1 MSKKIKTIELD
12 PKMKTC
18 LIIECSDEEFHIRYT
33 GSIDDLNPEDKKSR
47 KHDERLMQ
55 LLASDKKAFD
65 LLYRIVEPVRRYYN
79 REAKR
84 KSASATRKS

>member
-1 MSKKIKTIELD
+1 MAKKNETIELD

-18 LIIECSDEEFHIRYT
+18 LVIECNDDVFHIRYT
-33 GSIDDLNPEDKKSR
+33 GSIDDVYPEDKKVR

-55 LLASDKKAFD
+55 LLASDKRAFD

-84 KSASATRKS
+84 KAKSTMRKS

>member
-1 MSKKIKTIELD
+1 MAKNNKTIELD
-12 PKMKTC
+12 PKTKTF
-18 LIIECSDEEFHIRYT
+18 LIIECTDDVFHIRYT
-33 GSIDDLNPEDKKSR
+33 GSIDDLDPKDKKVR

-84 KSASATRKS
+84 KAASANRKS

>member
-12 PKMKTC
+12 PKSKTF
-18 LIIECSDEEFHIRYT
+18 LIIECSDGEFHIRYT
-33 GSIDDLNPEDKKSR
+33 GSIDDVYPEDKKAR
-47 KHDERLMQ
+47 KHDERLMR
-55 LLASDKKAFD
+55 LLASDKRAFD

-84 KSASATRKS
+84 KAKSEMRKS